1 MLENY
6 KQLLDPFA
14 HYTNLES
21 AEDTMTVLTV
31 VPVLMELSMH
41 LEEMGQ
47 KPGLAA
53 ISNCLLQDLNKRF
66 TKVKDTQPVDFDPLH
81 VVATYSDPRYK
92 LLLASEQIEETK
104 NLILC
109 ETPRSSDLTAEPGQ
123 TEEQPVEEKEPL
135 KKCLN
140 TLQLLLLGRRTS

>member
-1 MLENY
+1 LVVARLLNLRPHVAVVCEDLNWDCLQNSDWKMLENY

-21 AEDTMTVLTV
+21 AEDTTTVSTV

-41 LEEMGQ
+41 LEEMGR

-66 TKVKDTQPVDFDPLH
+66 K
-81 VVATYSDPRYK
+81 
-92 LLLASEQIEETK
+92 
-104 NLILC
+104 
-109 ETPRSSDLTAEPGQ
+109 
-123 TEEQPVEEKEPL
+123 
-135 KKCLN
+135 
-140 TLQLLLLGRRTS
+140 